1 MKDSKKFSIKEI
13 LILLIQIVVGFLL
26 AFIGAY
32 LEVEHDEIMGLCLVP
47 FGVAFILNVI
57 KCICEKFDK

>member
-1 MKDSKKFSIKEI
+1 MKDSKRFSTKEI
-13 LILLIQIVVGFLL
+13 LILSIQVVAGFLL
-26 AFIGAY
+26 AFIGLY
-32 LEVEHDEIMGLCLVP
+32 LEFECNDVMGLCLVP